1 MITWLKNVF
10 RNSCFFNPKY
20 NGFAVV
26 QEEEHTNNDLTEM
39 DKLALKAAEE
49 DYSKNPS
56 SLEMAVSKLSNE
68 LD

>member
-1 MITWLKNVF
+1 MIKWLKNAF
-10 RNSCFFNPKY
+10 RNSCFSNPKY

-49 DYSKNPS
+49 DYNKNPS
-56 SLEMAVSKLSNE
+56 SLERVVSKLSNE